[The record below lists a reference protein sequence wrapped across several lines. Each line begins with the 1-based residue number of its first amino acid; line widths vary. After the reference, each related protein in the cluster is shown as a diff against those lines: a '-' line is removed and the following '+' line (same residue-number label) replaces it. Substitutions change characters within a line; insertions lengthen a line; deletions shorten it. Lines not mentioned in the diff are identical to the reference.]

1 MMRRFCQASNGIDVQ
16 QKRCTENKWQCR
28 YCCRKQ
34 KSNRFSLGAARQG
47 KIALCES
54 AIQCKSLPPV
64 INWMKSKPGTGPN
77 SDAPYYWRAS
87 IGDYQHRLRITSCLL
102 TGDVF
107 MANDDKFFFVSFLFS
122 FPCSFVCASL
132 SVPVLL
138 STALVVQCRLIN
150 LCWNIRISP
159 SAVECHDFSFWY
171 FGMRKKSDKWPF
183 SAAFFDFLFIIT
195 STCCHNHGG
204 LTVFGWQRKR
214 QQHNRGKKKMTWSF
228 WSRRLWMKW
237 IFHWESEERHFW
249 FLFGLAYVHSIWIWS
264 LSIV

>member
-1 MMRRFCQASNGIDVQ
+1 MGLMFSRNGVQKTNGNAVIVVANKNRIDFLLAQ
-16 QKRCTENKWQCR
+16 PGREK
-28 YCCRKQ
+28 
-34 KSNRFSLGAARQG
+34 LH
-47 KIALCES
+47 S

-122 FPCSFVCASL
+122 FPCSFLCASL

-183 SAAFFDFLFIIT
+183 SAVFLI
-195 STCCHNHGG
+195 S
-204 LTVFGWQRKR
+204 
-214 QQHNRGKKKMTWSF
+214 
-228 WSRRLWMKW
+228 
-237 IFHWESEERHFW
+237 
-249 FLFGLAYVHSIWIWS
+249 S
-264 LSIV
+264 LSSPALVVTIMAA